1 VSASFQWVLGASL
14 QWVRVFS
21 GIQSSAGTS
30 AGVMHQL
37 ACVHCFCISTRNRTP
52 APARKLSS
60 VSLIYRANLN
70 STLFLH
76 LKELNAKDFESF
88 RSTANDF
95 NRACRFLFVFQ
106 LTHLLCT
113 CALFCW
119 CIEVSESTGQ

>member
-1 VSASFQWVLGASL
+1 V
-14 QWVRVFS
+14 
-21 GIQSSAGTS
+21 GTS

-37 ACVHCFCISTRNRTP
+37 ACVHFDRTP

-60 VSLIYRANLN
+60 VSHIYRANLN

-76 LKELNAKDFESF
+76 LKELNAKDFEYF

-119 CIEVSESTGQ
+119 CDKCQ